1 IGNGQLG
8 AMIFGKVDEELIQL
22 NESTLWSGGPRKHDV
37 NPEAYTYLS
46 PIRQALANKEFEK
59 AQELTKKMQGHYS
72 ESFLPIGDLKIK
84 RTINSAGQANKYYQ
98 DLKTINDIA
107 AIPYDEGGTK
117 YPGESYTAAL
127 DNVLVVPGS
136 TKQH

>member
-1 IGNGQLG
+1 MLRRLILGMVFIYFYPIVKAQDNLTIWYDKPAKEWVEALPIGNGQLG

-72 ESFLPIGDLKIK
+72 
-84 RTINSAGQANKYYQ
+84 
-98 DLKTINDIA
+98 
-107 AIPYDEGGTK
+107 
-117 YPGESYTAAL
+117 
-127 DNVLVVPGS
+127 
-136 TKQH
+136 